1 MLQKTAASNVVS
13 SYISFLKVYPTVDIL
28 AAANLKDVEE
38 FWQPLGLPRRARL
51 LHELAKQIVTKHS
64 GNFPHSEI
72 ELRKLPGIGP
82 YGAAAIA
89 CLALGQRAPMIDINV
104 MRVLH
109 RVFSIPFKPRN
120 KPDKKLREFALKLMP
135 EGQEKHFNLGLLDLG
150 GLICRP
156 QNPKCTICPVAGV
169 CDYNQH
175 QLAGLS
181 VLGY

>member
-1 MLQKTAASNVVS
+1 MLQKTAASNIVP
-13 SYISFLKVYPTVDIL
+13 SYILFLKKYPTVDVL
-28 AAANLKDVEE
+28 AVAALQDVEK
-38 FWQPLGLPRRARL
+38 FWRPLGLPRRARL
-51 LHELAKQIVTKHS
+51 LHELARQIATEH
-64 GNFPHSEI
+64 GGTFPNTEI
-72 ELRKLPGIGP
+72 DLRKLPGVGP

-120 KPDKKLREFALKLMP
+120 KPDNKLREFTLQLMP
-135 EGQEKHFNLGLLDLG
+135 EGQETHFNLGLLDLG

-156 QNPKCTICPVAGV
+156 RNPKCAMCPVAGI

-175 QLAGLS
+175 QLNE
-181 VLGY
+181 